1 MKRYS
6 NRKIHIRNKR
16 KYSYNIE
23 QNNQL
28 NKNDNYNEKNEFFVF
43 EPMNKVS
50 SEKNRN
56 AQNVHNE
63 SDESKTKYKKS
74 ENIANNGKITNYE
87 KDESKKQNI
96 IDTINN
102 FLDKI
107 LSDEILIMA
116 LIAIIF
122 YERNKMKNTG
132 ADKNILNDY
141 DMMIAALIY
150 LLI

>member
-16 KYSYNIE
+16 KSSYNIE

-56 AQNVHNE
+56 AQNVHNK
-63 SDESKTKYKKS
+63 SDESKTKYKES
-74 ENIANNGKITNYE
+74 ENIANNVKITNYK

>member
-6 NRKIHIRNKR
+6 NRKNNIRNKG
-16 KYSYNIE
+16 KNSYKFK
-23 QNNQL
+23 QNKQ
-28 NKNDNYNEKNEFFVF
+28 NENFDGQNEFFIF

-56 AQNVHNE
+56 AQNVHNK
-63 SDESKTKYKKS
+63 SDESKTKYKES
-74 ENIANNGKITNYE
+74 ENIANNGKITNYK

-122 YERNKMKNTG
+122 YERNKLKNTG
-132 ADKNILNDY
+132 TNKNILNDY

-150 LLI
+150 LFI